1 MTCTTCKHSETVIL
15 RDEDDL
21 RRLARRAARE
31 SQSRRG
37 LSDRLVADIARAK
50 ARLAD
55 TRAVLADHE
64 LHCIPAR
71 SNA

>member
-1 MTCTTCKHSETVIL
+1 MPCTTCKQAATVIA

-21 RRLARRAARE
+21 RRLARRAARD
-31 SQSRRG
+31 SQTRRG

-64 LHCIPAR
+64 LHCIPER
-71 SNA
+71 SYA